1 MNVGVTGQSLF
12 AGQSQSVR
20 HIVSNEEEYTWM
32 TDLNRDGKQDIIMHH
47 PFTTRDI
54 QDGRITIEE
63 PDAHR
68 LTLLI
73 AK

>member
-1 MNVGVTGQSLF
+1 
-12 AGQSQSVR
+12 
-20 HIVSNEEEYTWM
+20 M

-54 QDGRITIEE
+54 HCGRITIEK

-73 AK
+73 VK

>member
-1 MNVGVTGQSLF
+1 
-12 AGQSQSVR
+12 
-20 HIVSNEEEYTWM
+20 M

-54 QDGRITIEE
+54 HGGRITIEK

-73 AK
+73 VK

>member
-1 MNVGVTGQSLF
+1 
-12 AGQSQSVR
+12 
-20 HIVSNEEEYTWM
+20 M

-54 QDGRITIEE
+54 HGGRIPTEK

>member
-1 MNVGVTGQSLF
+1 
-12 AGQSQSVR
+12 
-20 HIVSNEEEYTWM
+20 M

-47 PFTTRDI
+47 PFTTRNI
-54 QDGRITIEE
+54 QCGRITIEK

-73 AK
+73 VK

>member
-1 MNVGVTGQSLF
+1 
-12 AGQSQSVR
+12 
-20 HIVSNEEEYTWM
+20 M
-32 TDLNRDGKQDIIMHH
+32 TDLNWDGKQDIIMHH

-54 QDGRITIEE
+54 QDGRITIEK

-68 LTLLI
+68 LTLVI